1 MNYDKYE
8 NKLPWPM
15 PADFSTTYFY
25 KGGELVGKVNGNIT
39 VEIAKLVPKGFSV
52 QETVRDDAAFAAARQ
67 AYQAETAAR
76 MAEFK
81 NDLFYDNGFVG
92 EAYNEFTEKLFSIA
106 WEKGHSSG
114 LAEVASV
121 FEDLVELVD
130 IAKRTYG

>member
-1 MNYDKYE
+1 MNYDKYK
-8 NKLPWPM
+8 NKLPWPT

-25 KGGELVGKVNGNIT
+25 KSGKLVGEANSSDG
-39 VEIAKLVPKGFSV
+39 ESLRRMRLQGFSV
-52 QETVRDDAAFAAARQ
+52 HETVRDDAAFAAARH
-67 AYQAETAAR
+67 AYRDETAAR

-92 EAYNEFTEKLFSIA
+92 EACNEFTEKLFSIA
-106 WEKGHSSG
+106 WEKGHSNG
-114 LAEVASV
+114 LAEVASE